1 MTAKERNHDPQE
13 SRPAGHSIEWARE
26 MTSLHALGVLSTE
39 EAREFEA
46 HLASGCPICSSEM
59 AAFQDVLG
67 EVGKASASAIV
78 PPPELKARLHQ
89 KISALDEKSAQEV
102 QVWKKWGGRRSGESG
117 GSGGSGGEAA
127 RSLHIVRSGEAG
139 FEPTASPGVFAKPLH
154 VDPDRHYVTMLV
166 RMEPG
171 SSYPGHVHAGA
182 EECYVLSGD
191 LRVGAEVLHG
201 GDYQVAPVGSEHGVQ
216 STEGGC
222 LLLIVS
228 SQDDELR

>member
-1 MTAKERNHDPQE
+1 MSSMERNHDPQE
-13 SRPAGHSIEWARE
+13 SRPVGHSLEWARE

-39 EAREFEA
+39 EARDFAA
-46 HLASGCPICSSEM
+46 HLASGCPICSGEM

-78 PPPELKARLHQ
+78 PPPELKARLLE
-89 KISALDEKSAQEV
+89 KISGLDEKSPEV
-102 QVWKKWGGRRSGESG
+102 QVWKKWGGRPSGASGESG
-117 GSGGSGGEAA
+117 EETA
-127 RSLHIVRSGEAG
+127 RSLHIVRAGGAG

-191 LRVGAEVLHG
+191 LRVGEEVLHG
-201 GDYQVAPVGSEHGVQ
+201 GDYQCASVGSQHGVQ

-228 SQDDELR
+228 SQKDELR